1 MLAQVHGVAVF
12 HSCFCCGKLWS
23 ALSPYMAWSMHAEA
37 LLEGLGEWR
46 KEGPMNT
53 PETIMAR
60 IKFLA
65 ATQDE
70 QGQITHQRGEIMQGA
85 VIKQA
90 GDFLLVRT
98 ATGACICVD
107 ASRRDLYCVDLQ

>member
-1 MLAQVHGVAVF
+1 
-12 HSCFCCGKLWS
+12 
-23 ALSPYMAWSMHAEA
+23 
-37 LLEGLGEWR
+37 
-46 KEGPMNT
+46 MNT
-53 PETIMAR
+53 PETITAR

-85 VIKQA
+85 VIKRA

-98 ATGACICVD
+98 ATGSCLCVD
-107 ASRRDLYCVDLQ
+107 ASRLDLYCVELQ